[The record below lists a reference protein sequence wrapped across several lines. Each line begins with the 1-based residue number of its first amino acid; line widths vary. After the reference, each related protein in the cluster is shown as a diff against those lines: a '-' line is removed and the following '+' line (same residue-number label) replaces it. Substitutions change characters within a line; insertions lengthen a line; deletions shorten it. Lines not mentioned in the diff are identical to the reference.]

1 MKVMQNWLPAVVRL
15 IALTVLLAIM
25 APGLSTPLSAAD
37 PSLAEKTSE
46 TVKDAT
52 EATSEGV
59 ESMMQKIDESS
70 LSNRSPE
77 QIGGLVILA
86 FLVGS
91 MIGFLTR
98 LKNTGL
104 GRIGRFL
111 LGLAGAFVGTMVV
124 AVFGLNFGWG
134 IAVIS
139 YEELLF
145 SFVGAILLVAL
156 GRYISKSMSGKGK
169 DKPDK

>member
-1 MKVMQNWLPAVVRL
+1 MKLMQNRLPALVRL
-15 IALTVLLAIM
+15 IVLTALLAM
-25 APGLSTPLSAAD
+25 VSPGISSSLYAAD
-37 PSLAEKTSE
+37 PTLAEKTSE

-52 EATSEGV
+52 QATSEGV
-59 ESMMQKIDESS
+59 ESMIQKFDENG
-70 LSNRSPE
+70 LSDRSPE

-86 FLVGS
+86 FLVSS
-91 MIGFLTR
+91 MVGFLTK
-98 LKNTGL
+98 LKTTGL

-124 AVFGLNFGWG
+124 AVFGINFGWG

-145 SFVGAILLVAL
+145 SFIGAILLVAL

-169 DKPDK
+169 DKGDK